1 MDALEDGQG
10 FQPSLAEVIFRN
22 SQLCYPVVLLFA
34 FIISAAIHSIVTSK
48 TEEEVVAP
56 AVKGPGGKPLPFT
69 KKRRE
74 HRDTQGP
81 FVHSGSV
88 AKTVFQY
95 LSAGLVLSFVANGAA
110 IALRAL
116 SARGVKGEVGD
127 WWCDEQ
133 RIVSLSHFQVFG
145 PNGLSNYWL
154 DILTTPLKGLR
165 CWIGFL
171 LRLRSH
177 HLV

>member
-1 MDALEDGQG
+1 MDALKDGRG
-10 FQPSLAEVIFRN
+10 FQPSLAEVVFRN

-34 FIISAAIHSIVTSK
+34 FIISAGIHSIVTSK

-56 AVKGPGGKPLPFT
+56 TVKGPGGKPLPFT
-69 KKRRE
+69 KRRRE
-74 HRDTQGP
+74 HHDTQAP
-81 FVHSGSV
+81 FVHNGDV

-95 LSAGLVLSFVANGAA
+95 LSAGLVLSFIANGAA

-165 CWIGFL
+165 CWVCFL
-171 LRLRSH
+171 LRICSH
-177 HLV
+177 HFV

>member
-1 MDALEDGQG
+1 MDALKDGRG
-10 FQPSLAEVIFRN
+10 YQPSLAEIVFRN

-34 FIISAAIHSIVTSK
+34 FIISAGVHSVVTSK

-56 AVKGPGGKPLPFT
+56 TVKGPGGKPLPFT
-69 KKRRE
+69 KRKRE
-74 HRDTQGP
+74 HYDAQGA

-88 AKTVFQY
+88 ARTVFQY

-133 RIVSLSHFQVFG
+133 RIVSLSHFQVF
-145 PNGLSNYWL
+145 W
-154 DILTTPLKGLR
+154 
-165 CWIGFL
+165 F
-171 LRLRSH
+171 
-177 HLV
+177 